1 MDANLREWKKGNNS
15 VYSQSLK
22 KWLGTIEVPKKY
34 IPLWLL
40 YPFLVTIGIII
51 IAILWVITLRNQIT
65 ERRKVQEALLD
76 SENRFQSLSDAA
88 FEGILITEK
97 GNILDAN
104 STLAKMFDYSAEE
117 LVGMKA
123 DALAAK
129 DAREEVQDK
138 ILSGYEKPYE
148 ILGLKKDG
156 STFPIEAQA
165 KMFTY
170 KGRQVRVTAIRDLT
184 EQKKAEEE
192 IKTLIGI
199 LPICSFCKNIR
210 NDEGYYQQIE
220 EYIHEHS
227 GVDFSHTVCPDCMK
241 KHYPEYDM

>member
-1 MDANLREWKKGNNS
+1 MIYTL
-15 VYSQSLK
+15 
-22 KWLGTIEVPKKY
+22 
-34 IPLWLL
+34 
-40 YPFLVTIGIII
+40 LVTIGIII
-51 IAILWVITLRNQIT
+51 ISILWVIVLRVQIA
-65 ERRKVQEALLD
+65 ERRKAQEALLD

-97 GNILDAN
+97 ENILDAN
-104 STLAKMFDYSAEE
+104 STL
-117 LVGMKA
+117 
-123 DALAAK
+123 
-129 DAREEVQDK
+129 
-138 ILSGYEKPYE
+138 
-148 ILGLKKDG
+148 
-156 STFPIEAQA
+156 A

-227 GVDFSHTVCPDCMK
+227 GVDFSHTVCPNCMK
-241 KHYPEYDM
+241 KHYPEEYKNIVLEEKD